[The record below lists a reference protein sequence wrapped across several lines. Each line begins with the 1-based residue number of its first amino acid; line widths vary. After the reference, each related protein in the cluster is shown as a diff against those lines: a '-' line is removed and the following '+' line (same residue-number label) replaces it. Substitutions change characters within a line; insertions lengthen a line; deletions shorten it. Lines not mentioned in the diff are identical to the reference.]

1 MTPGSADLDE
11 APAEGPAEA
20 GDGRPARPL
29 GWSGG
34 PAPTSAAWT
43 DPEPRAGGSF
53 LRELPVL
60 FVVAALIAFLLKTFV
75 AQAFYIPS
83 GSMIP
88 QLEVRDRVVVSKIS
102 YRLHDPR
109 RGDLVVFDAPPQ
121 AARPVADPSANPVV
135 KAVRGLGEAVGMVQ
149 PSTEEFIKRVIAL
162 PGEVVEGRG
171 GQVYVDG
178 RLLLEPYLPEGV
190 TTSDFAAVEVPAGQL
205 WVMGDNRGASAD
217 SRVFGPVAADTVVG
231 RAVLKVWP
239 PARASFL

>member
-1 MTPGSADLDE
+1 MTA
-11 APAEGPAEA
+11 GPAGAAEA
-20 GDGRPARPL
+20 RPA
-29 GWSGG
+29 
-34 PAPTSAAWT
+34 A
-43 DPEPRAGGSF
+43 ERAGTGF
-53 LRELPVL
+53 LRELPIL
-60 FVVAALIAFLLKTFV
+60 FVVAAVIAFVLKTFV

-88 QLEVRDRVVVSKIS
+88 QLEVRDRVVVSKLS

-135 KAVRGLGEAVGMVQ
+135 KAIRGFGEAVGMVQ

-162 PGEVVEGRG
+162 PGETVEGRDG
-171 GQVYVDG
+171 HVFVDG

-190 TTSDFAAVEVPAGQL
+190 ATSDFDPVEVPSGRL
-205 WVMGDNRGASAD
+205 WVMGDNRGNSAD
-217 SRVFGPVAADTVVG
+217 SRIFGTIEEGSVVG

-239 PARASFL
+239 PGRASFL